1 MLRKLHLVKF
11 VLDGVICKINNPYRV
26 WGVFYFP
33 LIWYLCNME
42 ISTSIKRRVSE
53 IDSYLNVFLTHQPYF
68 HIGHHKERYLE
79 FISRNLSEW
88 FVQTYENDYVI
99 RNEYYKRVNELIPI
113 MKYLFMTKIILHW
126 EKMNEL
132 DSPTFS

>member
-1 MLRKLHLVKF
+1 M
-11 VLDGVICKINNPYRV
+11 GKIKNIFKTISTPSLTG
-26 WGVFYFP
+26 GVFYFP
-33 LIWYLCNME
+33 LILYLCNME

>member
-1 MLRKLHLVKF
+1 M
-11 VLDGVICKINNPYRV
+11 GKIKNIFKTISTPPITG
-26 WGVFYFP
+26 GVFYFP

-88 FVQTYENDYVI
+88 FVQTYENDYVT

>member
-1 MLRKLHLVKF
+1 
-11 VLDGVICKINNPYRV
+11 
-26 WGVFYFP
+26 
-33 LIWYLCNME
+33 ME

-53 IDSYLNVFLTHQPYF
+53 IDSYLNVFLTHQPYFHIGHHKERYLEFISRNLSEPYF

>member
-1 MLRKLHLVKF
+1 
-11 VLDGVICKINNPYRV
+11 
-26 WGVFYFP
+26 
-33 LIWYLCNME
+33 ME

-88 FVQTYENDYVI
+88 FVQTHEHDYFI
-99 RNEYYKRVNELIPI
+99 HNEYYKRVNELIPI
-113 MKYLFMTKIILHW
+113 MKYMFRTKIILHW
-126 EKMNEL
+126 EKMNGK
-132 DSPTFS
+132 

>member
-1 MLRKLHLVKF
+1 M
-11 VLDGVICKINNPYRV
+11 GKIKNIFKTISTPSLTG
-26 WGVFYFP
+26 GVFYFP

-42 ISTSIKRRVSE
+42 ISTSIKRRVSN

-113 MKYLFMTKIILHW
+113 MKYLFRFKIMLHW
-126 EKMNEL
+126 EKMNGK
-132 DSPTFS
+132 